1 MEHWNNQKIR
11 RLLWPLI
18 VEQLLAVTIG
28 IADTAMVTSTG
39 ETAISGVSLVDQINQ
54 LLIILMSAL
63 AMGGSVV
70 VSQYIG
76 REDSR
81 SAASASKQLLLFNLI
96 FSIGVMTLTLV
107 FHQLILSLVYGN
119 LDADVMSNAVR
130 YFRLYALSLPFF
142 AVYTAAGSLFRAAG
156 NSRLP
161 MFAAV
166 LMNVV
171 NISANAI
178 FIFGFKMGVAGAALG
193 TVLCRVVGGIFLLF
207 LLLKSKNPNINPHCA
222 PKTTL
227 TLEPVMIKRILKIGI
242 PGAIENS
249 LFQFGKI
256 FLARVVSSFGT
267 ASIAANAIS
276 GAVASFIYM
285 PGTGFCMAILT
296 VAGQC
301 IGAKDYEGAKFWTY
315 KLMKTTYIALISL
328 NIMIFFCMDLWLG
341 VFDLSPETI
350 VLTKQFLT
358 LHCISSSIG
367 WPLSFALPN
376 ALRAAGDAKFVMI
389 TAVCT
394 MWLVRISSSYI
405 FAYVLDFK
413 ALSVWMGMALDFFL
427 RGAIFTVRWRGGKW
441 QTKHVI

>member
-1 MEHWNNQKIR
+1 MEQWNNQKVR

-81 SAASASKQLLLFNLI
+81 SAVSASKQLLLFNLI
-96 FSIGVMTLTLV
+96 FSTGVMALTLV
-107 FHQLILSLVYGN
+107 FHRLILSLVYGN
-119 LDADVMSNAVR
+119 LDADVMGNAVR
-130 YFRLYALSLPFF
+130 YFRLYAFSLPFF

-161 MFAAV
+161 MFAAM

-178 FIFGFKMGVAGAALG
+178 FIFGLKLGVTGAALG
-193 TVLCRVVGGIFLLF
+193 TVLCRITGGIFLF
-207 LLLKSKNPNINPHCA
+207 LLLIKSKNSNINPHFA
-222 PKTTL
+222 PKT
-227 TLEPVMIKRILKIGI
+227 TLEPVMIKRILRIGI

-256 FLARVVSSFGT
+256 FLARVVSGFGT

-301 IGAKDYEGAKFWTY
+301 IGAKDYEGAKFWTF

-328 NIMIFFCMDLWLG
+328 NLMIFFCMDLWLG

-376 ALRAAGDAKFVMI
+376 ALRAAGDAKFVMV

-405 FAYVLDFK
+405 FAYILDFK
-413 ALSVWMGMALDFFL
+413 ALSVWMGMALDFFS
-427 RGAIFTVRWRGGKW
+427 RGTIFTVRWLHGKW
-441 QTKHVI
+441 QTKEVI